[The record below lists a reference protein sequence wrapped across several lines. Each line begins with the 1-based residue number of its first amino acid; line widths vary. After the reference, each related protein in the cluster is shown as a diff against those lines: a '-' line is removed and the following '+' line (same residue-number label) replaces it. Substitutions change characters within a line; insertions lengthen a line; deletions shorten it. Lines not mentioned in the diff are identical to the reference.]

1 MYETVIQSLRAL
13 VDFSEEELFLFMK
26 ALKARSLAKGQH
38 LFQAGE
44 TCSHMWLIHTGAL
57 RYYTVSDSGE
67 QNFWFAFEGEWLG
80 DYGSFLSR
88 TPSRHALQALENTEA
103 FGLSYSAMQ
112 DLYAWAACF
121 ERFGRLI
128 AENLFLTTERSRQ
141 ELASVSAEQ
150 RYLNLIA
157 RHPEIIR
164 RVSQQHIASY
174 LGIQP
179 QSLSRIR
186 GRLAGS
192 TINPG

>member
-1 MYETVIQSLRAL
+1 MYETVIHSLRAL

-26 ALKARSLAKGQH
+26 ALKPRSLAKGEH

-44 TCSHMWLIHTGAL
+44 TCGSMWLIQKGAL
-57 RYYTVSDSGE
+57 RYYSNTGSGE

-88 TPSRHALQALENTEA
+88 RPSIHALQAFENTEV
-103 FGLSYSAMQ
+103 FGLGYDAMQ
-112 DLYAWAACF
+112 DLYAKGTRF

-128 AENLFLTTERSRQ
+128 AENLFLSTELSRQ
-141 ELASVSAEQ
+141 ELAAVSAEQ
-150 RYLNLIA
+150 RYLNLVE
-157 RHPEIIR
+157 RHPQIIR
-164 RVSQQHIASY
+164 RVAQQHIASY

-186 GRLAGS
+186 ARLGS
-192 TINPG
+192 GTINPG